1 MREQQ
6 EKMLADIKAK
16 KELAEKGEEEKARKQ
31 ELKLKKARE

>member
-16 KELAEKGEEEKARKQ
+16 KELVEKGEEEKARK
-31 ELKLKKARE
+31 

>member
-16 KELAEKGEEEKARKQ
+16 KEQVEKDEEEKARK
-31 ELKLKKARE
+31 